1 MAPAEIPG
9 GVHIVVG
16 SQSPTHTIVGGAM
29 KSTETVRIAH
39 TMMMAAIAHY
49 TTSVYCLDAPQ
60 AKASSMG
67 KYYFHIVAFELML
80 LSIEHSLK
88 LTLFLET
95 SSFPPKH
102 NIVELYKQVVRE
114 ANFYDNFQH
123 KVFHGVNHHASSI
136 SLPHIEEN
144 SILRCLEKH
153 DSSYMNFRYFG
164 VKKDAQSVLQWEIT
178 AKEVHILYCLSI
190 TLLEINIDRCQEHG
204 MPIPQP
210 NGSVHEADTG
220 ESLRELMQRAREQ
233 FMGRQLTDAPGKDDS

>member
-1 MAPAEIPG
+1 MAPRRLRAGRLIA
-9 GVHIVVG
+9 VG
-16 SQSPTHTIVGGAM
+16 SQSPTHTTVGGAM
-29 KSTETVRIAH
+29 KSTGTVRIAH

-102 NIVELYKQVVRE
+102 NIFKLYKQVVRE
-114 ANFYDNFQH
+114 ENFDDNFQH
-123 KVFHGVNHHASSI
+123 EVIRSVNHHASSI
-136 SLPHIEEN
+136 SLPHIEED

-164 VKKDAQSVLQWEIT
+164 VRKKTLNQFCNGRSLPKKSIFFTVFPSHYSKLTLIGVGNMEC
-178 AKEVHILYCLSI
+178 LYL
-190 TLLEINIDRCQEHG
+190 NQMD
-204 MPIPQP
+204 
-210 NGSVHEADTG
+210 
-220 ESLRELMQRAREQ
+220 Q
-233 FMGRQLTDAPGKDDS
+233 FMRLILERA

>member
-1 MAPAEIPG
+1 
-9 GVHIVVG
+9 
-16 SQSPTHTIVGGAM
+16 M

-67 KYYFHIVAFELML
+67 KYYFHIVASELML

-88 LTLFLET
+88 LSLFLET

-102 NIVELYKQVVRE
+102 NIFKLYEQVLRE

-123 KVFHGVNHHASSI
+123 KVIRGVNNHASSI
-136 SLPHIEEN
+136 ALPHIEEDT
-144 SILRCLEKH
+144 ILRCLKKH

-164 VKKDAQSVLQWEIT
+164 VAKDAQSVFQWEIT
-178 AKEVHILYCLSI
+178 AQEIKILYCLSI
-190 TLLEINIDRCQEHG
+190 TLLDINIDRCREHG
-204 MPIPQP
+204 MPIPQT

-220 ESLRELMQRAREQ
+220 ESLKELMQRAKER
-233 FMGRQLTDAPGKDDS
+233 FIGRQLTDAPGKDDS